1 MAFPAELF
9 LTRRA
14 RDDGMCHKVPYLHE
28 LNLNSPVADA
38 ADGYL
43 TKGRLL
49 I

>member
-14 RDDGMCHKVPYLHE
+14 RDDGMCNKVPQLHD
-28 LNLNSPVADA
+28 LNRKSPVTEAE
-38 ADGYL
+38 DGNL